1 MRIHFSVGETPVEF
15 AWSWLTGHADLRIGH
30 EVCALQSALDLRSH
44 FSFSRVRTWRH
55 SVDGHQLT
63 IESVGAAVLR
73 PLFPRLYR
81 VVVDGNLVATLR
93 GY

>member
-1 MRIHFSVGETPVEF
+1 MRIHFSVGEAPAEF
-15 AWSWLTGHADLRIGH
+15 GLSWLTGHAELRIGH
-30 EVCALQSALDLRSH
+30 EVCVLQSALDVRTH

-55 SVDGHQLT
+55 STNGHLVT

-81 VVVDGNLVATLR
+81 VAVDGNLVATVR